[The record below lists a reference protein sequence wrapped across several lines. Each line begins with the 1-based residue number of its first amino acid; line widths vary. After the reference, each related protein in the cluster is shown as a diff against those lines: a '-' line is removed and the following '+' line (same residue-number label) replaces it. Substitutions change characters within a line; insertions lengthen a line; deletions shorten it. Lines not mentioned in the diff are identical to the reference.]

1 MQTAPE
7 TTQKTAKAEEAA
19 LPGTA
24 RETTGKKKKTVGQEI
39 LSWVF
44 SFAVALAAALL
55 IRAFLFTLITVDGTS
70 IMETLQDGDRLY
82 VSVLSAR
89 LGGYEHGD
97 VVICQYPG
105 RKDYIVKRVIGLP
118 GDTVSVSH
126 GQPYVNGEPVEQPYV
141 THPNPYNY
149 DEITLEEGQ
158 YFVLGDNRSVSH
170 DSHSAD
176 VGPVTKIIG
185 KVRAIFWPL
194 NRIGRVH

>member
-1 MQTAPE
+1 MQTAPDM
-7 TTQKTAKAEEAA
+7 TQQSATNKQE
-19 LPGTA
+19 
-24 RETTGKKKKTVGQEI
+24 KKNKTVGQEI

-70 IMETLQDGDRLY
+70 MMDTLLDGDKLY

-89 LGGYEHGD
+89 IGGYDHGD

-105 RKDYIVKRVIGLP
+105 RKDYIVKRVIALP
-118 GDTVSVSH
+118 GDTVMVDR
-126 GQPYVNGEPVEQPYV
+126 GQVYVNGEALNETYVDHPMPYSYPE
-141 THPNPYNY
+141 T
-149 DEITLEEGQ
+149 TMGEGE
-158 YFVLGDNRSVSH
+158 YFVLGDNRTVSH

-176 VGPVTKIIG
+176 VGPVTKLIG

-194 NRIGRVH
+194 NRIGRVQ